1 MAAIAGEL
9 LVAVIEQL
17 DRGRG
22 VNSSPA
28 GSVAPGS
35 VTIRAMTIRGI
46 PAALALAGL
55 VMALAGCLSIQSADL
70 FLLTR
75 TGGGPKLTLLLS
87 DGGTV
92 RCNGGPAKP
101 LPDKLLLQARDLA
114 NTLDTDAKQHLRLAG
129 TSHAVAMYTVKL
141 KDGTI
146 SFPDTAA
153 RTHREL
159 AQLELLAVQIAQGPC
174 A

>member
-1 MAAIAGEL
+1 M
-9 LVAVIEQL
+9 
-17 DRGRG
+17 
-22 VNSSPA
+22 P
-28 GSVAPGS
+28 
-35 VTIRAMTIRGI
+35 IRRI
-46 PAALALAGL
+46 PAMLAVAG
-55 VMALAGCLSIQSADL
+55 VATALAGCLSVRSADL

-75 TGGGPKLTLLLS
+75 TGGGPQLTLLVS

-92 RCNGGPAKP
+92 RCNRGPAKP
-101 LPDKLLLQARDLA
+101 LPDSLLLRARDLA
-114 NTLDTDAKQHLRLAG
+114 NKLDTDARQQLHLPR
-129 TSHAVAMYTVKL
+129 TSNTVATYTVKL

-153 RTHREL
+153 RTHSEL

>member
-1 MAAIAGEL
+1 
-9 LVAVIEQL
+9 
-17 DRGRG
+17 
-22 VNSSPA
+22 
-28 GSVAPGS
+28 
-35 VTIRAMTIRGI
+35 VTIRRI

-55 VMALAGCLSIQSADL
+55 GAALAGCLSVQSADL

-92 RCNGGPAKP
+92 RCNGAPAKP
-101 LPDKLLLQARDLA
+101 LSDKLLLQARDLA
-114 NTLDTDAKQHLRLAG
+114 NTLDTDAKQHLALPR
-129 TSHAVAMYTVKL
+129 TSNTVAVYTVKL
-141 KDGTI
+141 NDGTI

-159 AQLELLAVQIAQGPC
+159 AQLELLTVQIAQGPC

>member
-1 MAAIAGEL
+1 MSAFPSRHLAAAAI
-9 LVAVIEQL
+9 V
-17 DRGRG
+17 
-22 VNSSPA
+22 
-28 GSVAPGS
+28 
-35 VTIRAMTIRGI
+35 
-46 PAALALAGL
+46 LASLAAGL
-55 VMALAGCLSIQSADL
+55 SGCLSVKAGDL

-75 TGGGPKLTLLLS
+75 SGAGPRLMILVN

-92 RCNGGPAKP
+92 RCNGGAAKP

-114 NTLDTDAKQHLRLAG
+114 EKLDDDAKGHLHVPRTG
-129 TSHAVAMYTVKL
+129 NAVAGYTVKL

-153 RTHREL
+153 RAHSEL

-174 A
+174 GLSG

>member
-1 MAAIAGEL
+1 
-9 LVAVIEQL
+9 V
-17 DRGRG
+17 
-22 VNSSPA
+22 P
-28 GSVAPGS
+28 
-35 VTIRAMTIRGI
+35 IRRI
-46 PAALALAGL
+46 PAALAIAGL
-55 VMALAGCLSIQSADL
+55 ATALAGCLSVQSADL

-75 TGGGPKLTLLLS
+75 SGGGPQLSLLVS

-114 NTLDTDAKQHLRLAG
+114 NTLGTDAKQHLRLPRP
-129 TSHAVAMYTVKL
+129 SNAVAVYTVKL

-153 RTHREL
+153 GTHPEL
-159 AQLELLAVQIAQGPC
+159 ARLELLTVQIAQGPC
-174 A
+174 

>member
-1 MAAIAGEL
+1 
-9 LVAVIEQL
+9 V
-17 DRGRG
+17 
-22 VNSSPA
+22 
-28 GSVAPGS
+28 
-35 VTIRAMTIRGI
+35 
-46 PAALALAGL
+46 ALACTAA
-55 VMALAGCLSIQSADL
+55 ALAGCLSVQSPDL

-75 TGGGPKLTLLLS
+75 TGGGPKLTLLVS

-92 RCNGGPAKP
+92 RCNGGSAKP

-114 NTLDTDAKQHLRLAG
+114 NTLDNDAKQQLHLPR
-129 TSHAVAMYTVKL
+129 TSNSVVFYTVKL

-153 RTHREL
+153 RTHPEL

-174 A
+174 